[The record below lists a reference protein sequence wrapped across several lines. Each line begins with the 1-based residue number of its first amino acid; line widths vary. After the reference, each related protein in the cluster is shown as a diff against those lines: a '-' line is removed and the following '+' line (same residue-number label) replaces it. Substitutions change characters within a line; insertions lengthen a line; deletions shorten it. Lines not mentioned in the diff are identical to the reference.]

1 MILTYWGPAFK
12 KGASQFCFD
21 FQQGQFLRLLAVNQN
36 RKEAC
41 YRMRGTEVISHG
53 NYSYATG
60 IFISSNAQRNEVE

>member
-1 MILTYWGPAFK
+1 MIK
-12 KGASQFCFD
+12 KAPNEESEISVN
-21 FQQGQFLRLLAVNQN
+21 QFLRLSAVDRN

-41 YRMRGTEVISHG
+41 YRMQGTEVMSPE

>member
-1 MILTYWGPAFK
+1 MRDQYRK
-12 KGASQFCFD
+12 
-21 FQQGQFLRLLAVNQN
+21 

-41 YRMRGTEVISHG
+41 YRMRGTEVMSPE